1 VVTRLVNRVTYG
13 ESEMYVDDLM
23 GGCAEAELIHDLAA
37 AREKCVQLLGNGAVA
52 DDKTEHG
59 RIIDFIGWDF
69 DLETRMVSV
78 ARRNFMKTLYGMICM
93 RGSETN
99 PTVREVQRVA
109 SWASRYSVVCRS
121 QHEIGCRTWAWL
133 VSL

>member
-1 VVTRLVNRVTYG
+1 VTYG

-59 RIIDFIGWDF
+59 RIMGFWSGDSNG
-69 DLETRMVSV
+69 V
-78 ARRNFMKTLYGMICM
+78 G
-93 RGSETN
+93 G
-99 PTVREVQRVA
+99 
-109 SWASRYSVVCRS
+109 
-121 QHEIGCRTWAWL
+121 
-133 VSL
+133 